1 MRQIVNKVLIVTL
14 SYDYEG
20 ADIIDVFDA
29 DIADVRAW
37 VETEYKNSNGYWL
50 NEDCY
55 RISSGGN
62 VEISVYEPRKI

>member
-50 NEDCY
+50 Y
-55 RISSGGN
+55 G
-62 VEISVYEPRKI
+62 